1 MSDLPPRSSDAAGA
15 PGAELSRSFTLAMR
29 RWTMAHLLTA
39 ADVTLARLK
48 ELGVAPPPDN
58 RLARARRLV
67 HRVISAPHEAGA
79 PSGSERERFAAA
91 AHTIFEL
98 FFIVRAMD
106 AADTLAP
113 ERLAVTLG
121 GRDTPDEDS
130 TTTARDA
137 QFELLAAALLRLGG
151 IRGVRLGEPDV
162 RIPAGQ
168 ATFGVAVK
176 RLSSTKQ
183 LRKRVR
189 KAIDQI
195 REQQQPGGLV
205 VLGLD
210 SFVMGLSPNE
220 AHAMTDGTAAQS
232 RDLVR
237 SLRGE
242 DVVLGVLGVAV
253 AFQLTGLEEGTAL
266 GLHIA
271 TPLQLIAPFEEHE
284 RVFARLAHIGR
295 NIVAGL
301 ARETQA
307 LEAMM
312 V

>member
-1 MSDLPPRSSDAAGA
+1 MSDHPPQANDATSAA
-15 PGAELSRSFTLAMR
+15 GAELSRSFTLAMR
-29 RWTMAHLLTA
+29 RWRVRHLLVA

-67 HRVISAPHEAGA
+67 HRVVSAPDEAGA
-79 PSGSERERFAAA
+79 LSGSERERFAAA

-98 FFIVRAMD
+98 FFIVRVMD

-121 GRDTPDEDS
+121 GRDTPGEDS
-130 TTTARDA
+130 TTLARDA

-151 IRGVRLGEPDV
+151 IRGVHLGEPDV

-168 ATFGVAVK
+168 ATLGVAVK
-176 RLSSTKQ
+176 RISSPKQ

-189 KAIDQI
+189 KAINQI
-195 REQQQPGGLV
+195 REQEQPGGLV

-210 SFVMGLSPNE
+210 SFVKGLSPNE
-220 AHAMTDGTAAQS
+220 AHAMADETAAHCRQF
-232 RDLVR
+232 VK

-242 DVVLGVLGVAV
+242 DIVLGVLGVAV
-253 AFQLTGLEEGTAL
+253 AFQLNGLEEGAAL
-266 GLHIA
+266 GLHIS
-271 TPLQLIAPFEEHE
+271 TPLQLIAPSEEHR
-284 RVFARLAHIGR
+284 RVFARLAPIGR

-301 ARETQA
+301 ARETHV

-312 V
+312 P